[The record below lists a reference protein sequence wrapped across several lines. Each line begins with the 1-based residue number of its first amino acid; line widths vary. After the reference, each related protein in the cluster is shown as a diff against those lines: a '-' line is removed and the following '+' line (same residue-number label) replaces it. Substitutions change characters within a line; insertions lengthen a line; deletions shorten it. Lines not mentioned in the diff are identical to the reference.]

1 MKKLETVEIV
11 GQHGQPLIIN
21 KKDFD
26 KELHVLFKDKE
37 ELKEEKPKKKRK
49 VRKKKEDKE

>member
-1 MKKLETVEIV
+1 MSKILETVEIV

-26 KELHVLFKDKE
+26 KELHILFKDKE
-37 ELKEEKPKKKRK
+37 VEKKEKPKKKK
-49 VRKKKEDKE
+49 KIKKED